1 MSTKKNVP
9 PGQKPASTVSPWTYL
24 SWFQVQYLSSP
35 QDNKTAKVFSNN
47 RQQVHI
53 EIVLEGRNANG
64 EVTTIPR
71 EDFLR
76 LELVR
81 YETGETLFYLVSTA
95 FSKDAR
101 FDYYP
106 ESGAFPTGY
115 LVSALTNTEHHVDS
129 GLDNSQY
136 TNTETVINVRTENIA
151 HPSGIYIQAQIYDI
165 WISTDHP
172 DTLRIAAKL
181 TAPNGTIFHTHTQT
195 AAPGGGPTGGKFNS
209 SLTLSPQPPRR
220 FAAEYFSIRQRN
232 EINNQYFDVDIYEI
246 WLKDLSYKIRDSI
259 HHTRPEDQWH
269 YSWEKNSRNQ
279 YQYAYRADHLRL
291 VRHTTVGAPLRY
303 IEFLVNYFLAS
314 EGKATAS
321 RVTETYW
328 LGTFN
333 SGGPARVGY
342 IDNFG
347 NESIIALKP
356 SDDGNTMSIT
366 D

>member
-1 MSTKKNVP
+1 MNANKNVTYA
-9 PGQKPASTVSPWTYL
+9 QTTATDQSAWTYL

-35 QDNKTAKVFSNN
+35 EDNKTAKVFRNN

-64 EVTTIPR
+64 EVTTIPPD
-71 EDFLR
+71 DFHG

-106 ESGAFPTGY
+106 ESGAFPTAY
-115 LVSALTNTEHHVDS
+115 LVSDLTSIGHHVDS

-151 HPSGIYIQAQIYDI
+151 HPSGVYIQAQIYDI

-172 DTLRIAAKL
+172 NTLRIAAKL
-181 TAPNGTIFHTHTQT
+181 TAPNGAIFHTHTQT
-195 AAPGGGPTGGKFNS
+195 AAPGGGPTGGYFNS
-209 SLTLSPQPPRR
+209 SVTLSPQMPRSY
-220 FAAEYFSIRQRN
+220 AAEYFSISRRDETSN
-232 EINNQYFDVDIYEI
+232 EYFNVDIYEI
-246 WLKDLSYKIRDSI
+246 WFKDASLKIRDSI
-259 HHTRPEDQWH
+259 NHTRPEDQWH
-269 YSWEKNSRNQ
+269 YSWHTPPMNNFHT
-279 YQYAYRADHLRL
+279 AYKADRARV
-291 VRHTTVGAPLRY
+291 VRHFHFGDPAYY
-303 IEFLVNYFLAS
+303 IDFNINLYLAS

-321 RVTETYW
+321 RVSEVYW
-328 LGTFN
+328 TGHFN

-347 NESIIALKP
+347 NESIISLKP
-356 SDDGNTMSIT
+356 SNDGDTMSIG